1 MAGEIE
7 ATIRGH
13 LAADAVVK
21 ATPDGKEVAELR
33 VAVGIRRKVNDVWT
47 DIRTD
52 WVDVSAWNSLVGGV
66 ATLKKGQLV
75 TVTGILT
82 PSAYLSKEGE
92 AVPSTKL
99 IASMVAVIPRA
110 PQLAAVAA

>member
-21 ATPDGKEVAELR
+21 ATPEGKEVCELR
-33 VAVGIRRKVNDVWT
+33 VAVGVRRKINDVWT
-47 DIRTD
+47 DVRTD
-52 WVDVSAWNSLVGGV
+52 WVDVSAWNSLVGGA
-66 ATLKKGQLV
+66 ATLKSGQLV

-82 PSAYLSKEGE
+82 PGAYINKVGE
-92 AVPSTKL
+92 AVPSTRL
-99 IASMVAVIPRA
+99 IASLVAVVPRA
-110 PQLAAVAA
+110 PQLSAVAA